1 MLVLFPSTKQQ
12 TLHSS
17 NHPHPTLP
25 RRGST
30 ATPPLLPPM
39 LDLVG
44 GLGLSDLASS
54 SSFGKSFDFS

>member
-12 TLHSS
+12 TLHS
-17 NHPHPTLP
+17 NNQPHPILP
-25 RRGST
+25 RPGSA
-30 ATPPLLPPM
+30 ATSPLLPPM